1 LVPGLPERYIVVR
14 KIASGG
20 MSEVYLCRLRGEEG
34 FEKKVAVKVIPPRLT
49 EIARF
54 RDLFVREAR
63 IAASLSHQNLV
74 QVFDFGRRGNSYF
87 LAMEFVDGWNLA
99 QAVAQLR
106 VRSIPIPL
114 PLWRYWMEGML
125 DGIAYLH
132 SRNIVH
138 RDISPSN
145 FLLSRGGAV
154 KITDFGIARGSRPGE
169 ARKEGWEGKFS
180 YMSPEQARGEDGD
193 DSSDLFSA
201 GIIAAEFFLPGR
213 LFDGEGKEE
222 ILSRLRDHDENN
234 LPFGLF
240 PSHISG
246 ILKKSLSKDRTD
258 RYPDASSFARAIRTA
273 VPETVSR
280 TDHVAFCPFS
290 RKRAGRR
297 RHGCRRR
304 PLCDRQCG
312 HDPREEGNLRRDG
325 KTRGPDRASVGA
337 GGGYRGRGTA
347 MEGNRPGR
355 EGYFPRQGDGGIPC
369 GLCGSLSRG
378 RFPGSR
384 SGCHSCRCA
393 RDAFAGRREA
403 GSVYAG
409 SANGC
414 SGNGKGKS

>member
-1 LVPGLPERYIVVR
+1 LVPGFPERYIVIR

-34 FEKKVAVKVIPPRLT
+34 FEKKVAVKVIHPRLT

-63 IAASLSHQNLV
+63 IAASISHQNLV

-106 VRSIPIPL
+106 LRSIPVPL

-145 FLLSRGGAV
+145 VLLSRGGAV

-169 ARKEGWEGKFS
+169 VRTEGWEGKFS
-180 YMSPEQARGEDGD
+180 YMSPEQARGVDGD

-222 ILSRLRDHDENN
+222 ILSRLRDHNENT
-234 LPFGLF
+234 LPLGLF
-240 PSHISG
+240 PSHISE
-246 ILKKSLSKDRTD
+246 ILRKSLSK
-258 RYPDASSFARAIRTA
+258 PDGQISGRKQFREGDPHGSPRNGFPNRPCRLLG
-273 VPETVSR
+273 S
-280 TDHVAFCPFS
+280 PFS
-290 RKRAGRR
+290 RWRAGRR
-297 RHGCRRR
+297 RHCCRRR
-304 PLCDRQCG
+304 ALRDRRSE
-312 HDPREEGNLRRDG
+312 HDPREEGNLSGDG
-325 KTRGPDRASVGA
+325 KTRGPVRGGVGA
-337 GGGYRGRGTA
+337 GGGYRGRGSA
-347 MEGNRPGR
+347 MEGNRPGGER
-355 EGYFPRQGDGGIPC
+355 YFP
-369 GLCGSLSRG
+369 
-378 RFPGSR
+378 
-384 SGCHSCRCA
+384 
-393 RDAFAGRREA
+393 
-403 GSVYAG
+403 
-409 SANGC
+409 
-414 SGNGKGKS
+414 